1 MVSLFDKARS
11 TNNPNKISIKH
22 QEFLKRIKKTL
33 YYGPSNPNRMISQ
46 PLAQQVASHFNESR
60 RNYDLNVLDLK
71 FVSKIRQQT
80 PCSMILSLIY
90 LERLLKSDP
99 TYARLISPSELFLVT
114 LMVSTKFYSDYDE
127 TEVFLNNWAYEGD
140 LTLERLKQLE
150 ISFLNAIQWN
160 LVVSDNEFHEKLK
173 TVERLLAL
181 KEGLTRNWFTYSE
194 LDMLMPT
201 IEIAKQIIHYATIS
215 MFIYGCSVLTL
226 ALSSI
231 ILTTIPA
238 QLNKELRT
246 SQNHTSDS
254 ILPNA
259 LTPNEMIPINDK
271 FNHDNQTEC
280 TFDFDVNDTAL
291 ERLTSD
297 ISYCNFTIDFPL
309 SNQFKLETKTSD
321 KFHFDIFQKYNP
333 VPLVW

>member
-1 MVSLFDKARS
+1 MVSLFNKAKS
-11 TNNPNKISIKH
+11 SNNPNKISIKH

-71 FVSKIRQQT
+71 FISKLRQQT
-80 PCSMILSLIY
+80 PCSMILSMIY

-99 TYARLISPSELFLVT
+99 AYARLISPSELLLVT
-114 LMVSTKFYSDYDE
+114 LMVSAKFYSDYDE
-127 TEVFLNNWAYEGD
+127 TEVFVNNWAYEGEMS
-140 LTLERLKQLE
+140 LERLKQLE

-181 KEGLTRNWFTYSE
+181 KEGLTRNWFTYTE
-194 LDMLMPT
+194 IEMLMPT
-201 IEIAKQIIHYATIS
+201 IEIAKQIIHYATVS
-215 MFIYGCSVLTL
+215 MFIYGCSIMTI

-231 ILTTIPA
+231 ILTSIPV
-238 QLNKELRT
+238 QLSKEL
-246 SQNHTSDS
+246 SSSHNHTTDT

-259 LTPNEMIPINDK
+259 LPTDVMISFNDK
-271 FNHDNQTEC
+271 CNHDNQTEC
-280 TFDFDVNDTAL
+280 TFDFDVNDTSL
-291 ERLTSD
+291 ERHVD
-297 ISYCNFTIDFPL
+297 DQSYCNFTIDFPL
-309 SNQFKLETKTSD
+309 SNQFKLETKGSD
-321 KFHFDIFQKYNP
+321 KLHFDIFQKYNP
-333 VPLVW
+333 VTLVW

>member
-1 MVSLFDKARS
+1 
-11 TNNPNKISIKH
+11 
-22 QEFLKRIKKTL
+22 
-33 YYGPSNPNRMISQ
+33 MISQ

-80 PCSMILSLIY
+80 PCSMILSMIY

-99 TYARLISPSELFLVT
+99 AFSRLISPSELFLVT

-140 LTLERLKQLE
+140 ISLERLKQLE

-181 KEGLTRNWFTYSE
+181 KEGLTRNWLTYTE

-201 IEIAKQIIHYATIS
+201 IEIAKQIIHYATVS

-231 ILTTIPA
+231 MLTSIPA
-238 QLNKELRT
+238 QLPA

-254 ILPNA
+254 NLPKA
-259 LTPNEMIPINDK
+259 LITDEMISINDK

-280 TFDFDVNDTAL
+280 TYDFDMNDTAL
-291 ERLTSD
+291 ERLTGSD
-297 ISYCNFTIDFPL
+297 QSYCNFTIDFPL
-309 SNQFKLETKTSD
+309 SNQFKLETKISD
-321 KFHFDIFQKYNP
+321 KFHFDIFKKYNP